1 MLDILDLCIPW
12 GSLVLIDE
20 VRGSTCASRGAAS
33 CSSTRCVA
41 QAHGKSDAGLWPA
54 MKATWPYSIT
64 YYAAGGDAARE
75 TDEE

>member
-20 VRGSTCASRGAAS
+20 VRGSGPWN
-33 CSSTRCVA
+33 TR
-41 QAHGKSDAGLWPA
+41 SDAGLRLA
-54 MKATWPYSIT
+54 MNTTWPCSIT
-64 YYAAGGDAARE
+64 YHDAGGDAARA